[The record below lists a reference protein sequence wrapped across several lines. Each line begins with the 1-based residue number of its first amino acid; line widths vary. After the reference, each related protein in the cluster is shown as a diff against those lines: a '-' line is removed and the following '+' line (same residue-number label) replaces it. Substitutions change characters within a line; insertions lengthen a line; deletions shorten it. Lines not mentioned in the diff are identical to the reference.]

1 MAKSGMFPLQQ
12 FITTWI
18 YRPHIVMLSCPISL
32 LSTFA
37 DDEVQS
43 RPQDIEADFCTTNKF
58 DKSLCDV
65 SILASL
71 RTKVQSQDK
80 SCPIGRVFPKDDRSL
95 STLPAVLLLTVSEP
109 TLRIAP
115 NFTNSPVTNE
125 AAGPSVSELNGLLQ
139 QLDRKSRIPFR
150 RSSKRIMHDGLRH
163 AAAAEPAIV
172 PNVAFKFNESIAR
185 AGIITNFV
193 VNRSIQR

>member
-1 MAKSGMFPLQQ
+1 
-12 FITTWI
+12 
-18 YRPHIVMLSCPISL
+18 MLSCPISL

-71 RTKVQSQDK
+71 RTKVQSQYK

-95 STLPAVLLLTVSEP
+95 VYATGGAAFDSIRA
-109 TLRIAP
+109 

-125 AAGPSVSELNGLLQ
+125 AAGPSFSELNGLLQ

-150 RSSKRIMHDGLRH
+150 RSSKRIMHRVAPCRLRLDPLSFQTLLSSSTR
-163 AAAAEPAIV
+163 ASRAL
-172 PNVAFKFNESIAR
+172 ES
-185 AGIITNFV
+185 ITNFV